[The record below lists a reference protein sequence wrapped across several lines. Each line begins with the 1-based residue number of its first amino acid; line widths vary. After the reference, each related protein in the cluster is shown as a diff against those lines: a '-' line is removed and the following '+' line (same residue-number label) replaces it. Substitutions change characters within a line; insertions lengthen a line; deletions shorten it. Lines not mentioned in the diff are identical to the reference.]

1 MILEPWYVTGLTDG
15 EGCFSISFSLRDKL
29 NIKIET
35 RPSFSISLNERD
47 LPLLK
52 KVHAF
57 FNCGAIRYSNTDRT
71 YKFEVRAVSDLIKF
85 VIPHFK
91 KYTLHGAKLND
102 FRLFEEI
109 CKSVHA
115 NHHLNK
121 KYLVEIIE
129 KAYLM
134 NPSGKRKHT
143 KIDLL
148 KVLDEIMV

>member
-15 EGCFSISFSLRDKL
+15 EGCFSISFSLRNRL

-52 KVHAF
+52 KLNAF
-57 FNCGAIRYSNTDRT
+57 FKCGSIRYSNSDRT
-71 YKFEVRAVSDLIKF
+71 YKYEVRSVPELVKF

-91 KYTLHGAKLND
+91 KFCLSGSKSND

-109 CKSVHA
+109 CNSVRA

-121 KYLVEIIE
+121 KYLMEIIK

-143 KIDLL
+143 KTDLL
-148 KVLDEIMV
+148 KILDEIMV